1 MGGGIVYVLVAVTL
15 AALLGTRRRVVLV
28 AVLVA
33 VRGAV
38 LVAALVA
45 VLGAVLVAQNLA
57 VTLTLAAIAML
68 EVYLLELRHCSG

>member
-1 MGGGIVYVLVAVTL
+1 MGGGIVYVLVAVAVTV

-33 VRGAV
+33 VRGT
-38 LVAALVA
+38 
-45 VLGAVLVAQNLA
+45 VLVAQNLA
-57 VTLTLAAIAML
+57 VTLTLANALL

>member
-1 MGGGIVYVLVAVTL
+1 MGGGIVYVLVAVAVTV

-38 LVAALVA
+38 LVA
-45 VLGAVLVAQNLA
+45 QNLA
-57 VTLTLAAIAML
+57 VTLITLANALL
-68 EVYLLELRHCSG
+68 EVYLLELRHCSE